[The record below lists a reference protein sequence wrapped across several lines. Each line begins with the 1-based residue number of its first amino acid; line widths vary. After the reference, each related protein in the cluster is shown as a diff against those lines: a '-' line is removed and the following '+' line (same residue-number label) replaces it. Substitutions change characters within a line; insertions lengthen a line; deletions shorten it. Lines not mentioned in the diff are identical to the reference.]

1 MSPINLGRINM
12 PLKIHIHLLEIS
24 QNSISPKINSKM
36 LHINPFINLH
46 TPAHQQ
52 NIAKLMALEEK
63 AAVLSKKNLNSKSLY
78 QNLVLF
84 RRDKFLF
91 LSSED
96 ITIEET
102 CLSEQTIKIP
112 YSSSYGR
119 QLLSLQ
125 TIITIYLSFSMGLV
139 KNLIPIGHLL

>member
-1 MSPINLGRINM
+1 
-12 PLKIHIHLLEIS
+12 
-24 QNSISPKINSKM
+24 
-36 LHINPFINLH
+36 
-46 TPAHQQ
+46 
-52 NIAKLMALEEK
+52 MALEEK

-102 CLSEQTIKIP
+102 CLSE
-112 YSSSYGR
+112 
-119 QLLSLQ
+119 
-125 TIITIYLSFSMGLV
+125 
-139 KNLIPIGHLL
+139 